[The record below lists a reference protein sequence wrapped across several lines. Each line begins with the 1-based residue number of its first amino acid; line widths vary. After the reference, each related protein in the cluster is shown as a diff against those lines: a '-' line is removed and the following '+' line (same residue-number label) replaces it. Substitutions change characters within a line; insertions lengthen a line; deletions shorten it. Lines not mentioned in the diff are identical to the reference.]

1 MDQFMKT
8 DYFNIVVELVMQQK
22 NATSEMIF

>member
-22 NATSEMIF
+22 NAASEMTF